1 MMRPQG
7 QTFGFFFSLSGNV
20 FYPFVLLIHMPLLR
34 QHFTLETDER
44 LINVQIFSLSAALF
58 GYYKGTHFMM
68 KPL

>member
-7 QTFGFFFSLSGNV
+7 QTFSFFFSPIGEC
-20 FYPFVLLIHMPLLR
+20 FYPFVSLIHMPLLEQR
-34 QHFTLETDER
+34 FTLETDER